1 MAALLA
7 AAPLGA
13 QQRPAAAPRPEVPA
27 IITRG
32 LEAYR
37 TGGLGAAVDVWIEGS
52 PVAGSSAK
60 AQLVGSLAPLESMYG
75 RMVGADVLDVVEIG
89 SHVRRIYAVI
99 RLERGPL
106 YGFFEC
112 YQTPDGSWIVP
123 MLLFNS
129 KAQDILPARY
139 LGG

>member
-1 MAALLA
+1 MRNAFCHWLKISALS
-7 AAPLGA
+7 
-13 QQRPAAAPRPEVPA
+13 R
-27 IITRG
+27 
-32 LEAYR
+32 
-37 TGGLGAAVDVWIEGS
+37 
-52 PVAGSSAK
+52 
-60 AQLVGSLAPLESMYG
+60 SLAPSLPPTTATPSYVEAAAAFT
-75 RMVGADVLDVVEIG
+75 RATVGADVLDVVEIG